1 LVIVDGRRQ
10 LESQAAVFRHCVL
23 YIFGQFMCAA
33 PGDVEGDAA
42 GDGDVAALATTK
54 PPMPAPAARLTAKKA
69 LITGRR
75 NTASASPLGDA
86 TGSTT
91 GGCEF

>member
-1 LVIVDGRRQ
+1 MVDGRRQ
-10 LESQAAVFRHCVL
+10 LDRKPPSSGTAS
-23 YIFGQFMCAA
+23 YIFGQFVCAA

-42 GDGDVAALATTK
+42 GDGDVAAFAITK
-54 PPMPAPAARLTAKKA
+54 PPMPAPAARLRARSA

-75 NTASASPLGDA
+75 NTASALPGDA

-91 GGCEF
+91 GCCES